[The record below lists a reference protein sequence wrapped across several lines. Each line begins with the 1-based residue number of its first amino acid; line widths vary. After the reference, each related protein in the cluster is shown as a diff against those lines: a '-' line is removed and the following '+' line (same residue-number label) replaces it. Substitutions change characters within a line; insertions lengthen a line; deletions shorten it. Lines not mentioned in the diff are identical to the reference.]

1 MADEPGN
8 GTERMKSEGVKPSK
22 DTTTNNCGI
31 IREVVQESEPEQTYI
46 TAPVSCSDPAGPSGT
61 RISSPE
67 GPRDK
72 GKGHELPSPYGDEGN
87 TSYWGGR
94 ESPPHS
100 MHTDE
105 SWMQLMDAAQRWG
118 EHAVRAKEEAA
129 RQQRELADFNR
140 KVDDNYHRTNEIAE
154 AMISFAQNITSQGIQ
169 IQSPRIPFA
178 LSHTLARFEATR
190 APIQVK
196 IEEAEKEI
204 PSPLTINRTEE
215 RMVESAIASSTT
227 ESK

>member
-1 MADEPGN
+1 
-8 GTERMKSEGVKPSK
+8 
-22 DTTTNNCGI
+22 
-31 IREVVQESEPEQTYI
+31 
-46 TAPVSCSDPAGPSGT
+46 
-61 RISSPE
+61 
-67 GPRDK
+67 
-72 GKGHELPSPYGDEGN
+72 
-87 TSYWGGR
+87 
-94 ESPPHS
+94 
-100 MHTDE
+100 
-105 SWMQLMDAAQRWG
+105 
-118 EHAVRAKEEAA
+118 
-129 RQQRELADFNR
+129 
-140 KVDDNYHRTNEIAE
+140 
-154 AMISFAQNITSQGIQ
+154 MISFAQNITSQGTQ